1 MFEVVMAI
9 KINYH
14 NHSKN
19 SGLGNKLFLHF
30 LARALSLQNNEPLCN
45 WLNTKIN
52 IGMEKIHKNVAGV
65 KKDHWGLLWPYSSC
79 EEKDLTILGSH
90 NNVERFYGSDFH
102 QSPNTVDLIS
112 KHKTQMIKD
121 FGEEDGLFV
130 HVRYGDL
137 ERFHNGAHV
146 CHYEYY
152 KQCLCNIN
160 SNKRYL
166 ASDSLSRPF
175 VKKIMRDFDLKPYK
189 NTPEETIIFGS
200 KFKNKVLSLG
210 TFSWWIG
217 FIGSQ
222 HNVICPN
229 PSDYRWWHGTI
240 FECMQDWNMVSKPYE
255 KNN

>member
-1 MFEVVMAI
+1 MAI
-9 KINYH
+9 KINDHYH
-14 NHSKN
+14 PHN
-19 SGLGNKLFLHF
+19 SGLGNHLFLHF

-52 IGMEKIHKNVAGV
+52 IGMEKIHKHVAGV
-65 KKDHWGLLWPYSSC
+65 KEDHWGLLWPYSSC
-79 EEKDLTILGSH
+79 EEKDLITVGLPNNLGG
-90 NNVERFYGSDFH
+90 FYGNEHH
-102 QSPNTVDLIS
+102 QSCNTIHLIS
-112 KHKTQMIKD
+112 KYKTQMIKD
-121 FGEEDGLFV
+121 FGEQEGLFV

-137 ERFHNGAHV
+137 ERFHGGSHV
-146 CHYEYY
+146 CSYEYY
-152 KQCLCNIN
+152 KHCLSNIN
-160 SNKRYL
+160 CNKRYL
-166 ASDSLSRPF
+166 ASDSLHRPF
-175 VKKIMRDFDLKPYK
+175 VKKIMSDFDLKPYK

-200 KFKNKVLSLG
+200 RFKNKILSLG

-229 PSDYRWWHGTI
+229 PSDYRWWHGAI